1 MYRWWV
7 QIKVMLLQLQCI
19 MWRVVKM
26 VCPCIIG
33 QGLRCTTRKKK
44 KKKRPHIT
52 FVLVQHTWALDW
64 SCTQD
69 LWILVTMP
77 INPKNQNLSRNFF
90 FFFKIRSKIKVHRKY
105 LTPIWKKRG
114 ITYYA
119 RAHGS
124 SNGQWL
130 MVQNQQN
137 LISLV

>member
-1 MYRWWV
+1 MMSPSKSDVTLITTYYIYEELWK
-7 QIKVMLLQLQCI
+7 IC
-19 MWRVVKM
+19 
-26 VCPCIIG
+26 CPCIIG
-33 QGLRCTTRKKK
+33 QRLRKKK
-44 KKKRPHIT
+44 KKGHT
-52 FVLVQHTWALDW
+52 FVPVQHSWALDW
-64 SCTQD
+64 SCIQD

-77 INPKNQNLSRNFF
+77 INPINQNLSRNY
-90 FFFKIRSKIKVHRKY
+90 FFKIRSKIKVHSKY
-105 LTPIWKKRG
+105 LTTIWKERG